1 MRWGLIPHWWKKT
14 AKEVPSTFNAGAETV
29 AEKPM
34 FRTAFKR
41 SRCVI
46 QASGY
51 YEWKPTTSGKYVS
64 QSVARPSASI

>member
-1 MRWGLIPHWWKKT
+1 M
-14 AKEVPSTFNAGAETV
+14 PSTFNAGAETV
-29 AEKPM
+29 AEKSM

-51 YEWKPTTSGKYVS
+51 YEWKPTTSGKYAS
-64 QSVARPSASI
+64 QSVARPSASL